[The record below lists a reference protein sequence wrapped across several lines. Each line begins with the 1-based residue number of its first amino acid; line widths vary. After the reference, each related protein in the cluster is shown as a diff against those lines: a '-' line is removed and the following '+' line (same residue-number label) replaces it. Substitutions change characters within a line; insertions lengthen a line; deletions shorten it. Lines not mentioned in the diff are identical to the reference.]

1 MQLSRDA
8 VEQVAALARLKLD
21 ERELSRLSQDLVQ
34 IINFVEQLDQLDTE
48 NVEPLAHAADLSNV
62 LADDCPHP
70 SLDRGEALANAPK
83 HDGECYLVPA
93 VL

>member
-21 ERELSRLSQDLVQ
+21 DDELARLSKDLVQ
-34 IINFVEQLDQLDTE
+34 IINFVEQLDELDTE
-48 NVEPLAHAADLSNV
+48 NVEPLAHAAELSNV
-62 LADDCPHP
+62 LADDTLAP
-70 SLDRGEALANAPK
+70 SLPRDQALANAPK